1 MCALQTVYMYIWFDV
16 CIHVHM
22 QVLYSVYLYPRFLLF
37 GWADCIF
44 VIIFSCY
51 SDEELEH
58 YLNDED
64 AVVQIDQY
72 ISKLEV
78 VSSLLVMQ
86 SDESK
91 L

>member
-1 MCALQTVYMYIWFDV
+1 MCI
-16 CIHVHM
+16 CI
-22 QVLYSVYLYPRFLLF
+22 LNFFYLGGL
-37 GWADCIF
+37 
-44 VIIFSCY
+44 IIFCYYFFSYY

>member
-1 MCALQTVYMYIWFDV
+1 MHTMYT
-16 CIHVHM
+16 CR
-22 QVLYSVYLYPRFLLF
+22 YCTCVYLYPQFLLL
-37 GWADCIF
+37 GWADYIF
-44 VIIFSCY
+44 VIIFSYY

>member
-1 MCALQTVYMYIWFDV
+1 MHTCTHAGIVHV
-16 CIHVHM
+16 CICT
-22 QVLYSVYLYPRFLLF
+22 LNFFYLGGLIVFLLLF
-37 GWADCIF
+37 
-44 VIIFSCY
+44 FSYY

>member
-1 MCALQTVYMYIWFDV
+1 MCVFVPSIF
-16 CIHVHM
+16 
-22 QVLYSVYLYPRFLLF
+22 YLGGLIVFLLLF
-37 GWADCIF
+37 
-44 VIIFSCY
+44 FSCY

-91 L
+91 YCFQSVPLGLVS